1 MSYNEKLVGDNL
13 AKFTNFSSNILL
25 IQVFKGYHKESNRDI
40 AAKVIKR
47 SLIKGKLS
55 SLLDN
60 EIKILSTCKNPNILK
75 LYDIRKTQNNFY
87 LMLEYCNEGDLTKL
101 LAKKKHLN
109 EDEAVPYFL

>member
-1 MSYNEKLVGDNL
+1 MRLK
-13 AKFTNFSSNILL
+13 
-25 IQVFKGYHKESNRDI
+25 VFKGYHKDSNRDI
-40 AAKVIKR
+40 AVKVIKR

-87 LMLEYCNEGDLTKL
+87 LMLEYCNEGDLKQY
-101 LAKKKHLN
+101 LARKKHLN
-109 EDEAVPYFL
+109 EEEAVPYFL